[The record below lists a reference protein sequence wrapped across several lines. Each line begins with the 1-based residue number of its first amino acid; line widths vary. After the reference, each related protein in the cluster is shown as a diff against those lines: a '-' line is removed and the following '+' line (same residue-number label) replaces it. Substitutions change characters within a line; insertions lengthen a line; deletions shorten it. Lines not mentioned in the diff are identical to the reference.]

1 MFPGVGDLI
10 HLTDEPSSPPPWL
23 RVAEVAAAQYGVVS
37 FAQLRAVGLGRGAVE
52 KAVRGERLIRLHT
65 GVYAVGHR
73 VLRIEGRRLAAVLA
87 CGEGAVLSHRSAAA
101 HWELLPNARTLVDV
115 TTPRTRRRVPGIDV
129 HRSRSLDARDTTTH
143 EAIPITTVAR
153 TLLDVAATVR
163 HQRLERALAQA
174 ERLQLY
180 DHGAITDVLER
191 ANGHR
196 GRTALARAVRS
207 EPKLTRSELEA
218 KFLRLVR
225 RAGLP
230 EPDANTSL
238 DAPDHPGL
246 EVDFYFP
253 AHHLVVETDGWE
265 THGTKS
271 AFKSDRR
278 KDAALTSVGYRVMR
292 FTYDDVVYDAA
303 TVVERLRPRSGAA

>member
-1 MFPGVGDLI
+1 
-10 HLTDEPSSPPPWL
+10 L

-73 VLRIEGRRLAAVLA
+73 VLRVEGGRLAAVLA

-101 HWELLPNARTLVDV
+101 HWELLPTARTLVDV

-143 EAIPITTVAR
+143 QGIPITTVSR
-153 TLLDVAATVR
+153 TLLALAATI
-163 HQRLERALAQA
+163 HAGRLETALAQA

-180 DHGAITDVLER
+180 DQRAITDLLQR
-191 ANGHR
+191 ANGHP
-196 GRTALARAVRS
+196 GKATLAQATAG
-207 EPKLTRSELEA
+207 EPKLTRSELEQR
-218 KFLRLVR
+218 FLALVR
-225 RAGLP
+225 KAGLP
-230 EPDANTSL
+230 EPLSNHVLADL
-238 DAPDHPGL
+238 DHQRH

-253 AHHLVVETDGWE
+253 AHRLVVELDGWD
-265 THGTKS
+265 THRTKA

-278 KDAALTSVGYRVMR
+278 RDAALTSIGYRVMR
-292 FTYDDVVYDAA
+292 FTYDDVVHDPN
-303 TVVERLRPRSGAA
+303 TVVERLRPRTAPA

>member
-1 MFPGVGDLI
+1 M
-10 HLTDEPSSPPPWL
+10 HQAAHPWA

-73 VLRIEGRRLAAVLA
+73 VLRVEGHRLAAVLA
-87 CGEGAVLSHRSAAA
+87 CGDGAVLSHRSAAG
-101 HWELLPNARTLVDV
+101 HWGLLPTARTLVDV

-129 HRSRSLDARDTTTH
+129 HRSRSLDAKDATTH
-143 EAIPITTVAR
+143 ERIPITTIAR
-153 TLLDVAATVR
+153 TLLDLAATVPENG
-163 HQRLERALAQA
+163 LERALAQA
-174 ERLQLY
+174 ERRQLY
-180 DHGAITDVLER
+180 DQRAITDVIAR
-191 ANGHR
+191 NNGHR
-196 GRTALARAVRS
+196 GSGALTRATAQ

-218 KFLRLVR
+218 MFLALVR

-230 EPDANTSL
+230 EPLSNHVLADL
-238 DAPDHPGL
+238 DHQRH

-253 AHHLVVETDGWE
+253 AHRLVVELDGWD
-265 THGTKS
+265 THRTKA

-278 KDAALTSVGYRVMR
+278 RDAALTSIGYRVMR
-292 FTYDDVVYDAA
+292 FTYDDVVHDAD
-303 TVVERLRPRSGAA
+303 TVVTRLRRRSAPA